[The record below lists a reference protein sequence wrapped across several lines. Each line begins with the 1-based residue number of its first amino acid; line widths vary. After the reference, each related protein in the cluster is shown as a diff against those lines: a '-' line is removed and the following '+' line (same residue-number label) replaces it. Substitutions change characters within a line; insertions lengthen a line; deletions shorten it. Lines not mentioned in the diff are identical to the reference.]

1 MAGPVGDE
9 LAVTKTASEAS
20 SYDSDLARQ
29 FGTILSISDD
39 ALIKLASRC
48 RQQQIATEAT
58 NPVVPAC
65 VVVSRFEGSYNR
77 VHVLRFEDSI
87 KYVIRVPC
95 FGWGIHWKQEDATS
109 LRSQALTMR
118 FIKRKTGI
126 PMPEVYDY
134 DTTLNNDIGAPYIL
148 MSFVEGR
155 QINQVWEDD
164 NRRTSREARL
174 QKIMIT
180 TAEAMCQLQNLR
192 FNKLGTLSFE
202 TETTDYPQVGS
213 IPIWDEGELFD
224 VDAERRFV
232 GTVGPFDTSQDFFR
246 YQLKRFVK
254 GEKLI
259 PYQLGVGKLL
269 SLLIDYLPF
278 SSKSTT
284 ATDSPETFVLAPPD
298 FNFRN
303 VLVDE
308 SGKLVGILDWDNVRT
323 VPRYAGWAS
332 YPPWL
337 MMDWQPF
344 WGEGDGKDSAADYER
359 YRKFYAGKM
368 EQLLHGSEHDRYTRK
383 SHLFSSIVSACGDS
397 MSDSFVV
404 QRILK
409 IVLDDEYEYDYEER
423 IGKGEWNPEKEAMLR
438 EKFRGLLAV

>member
-1 MAGPVGDE
+1 MAGPAGDE
-9 LAVTKTASEAS
+9 FTVAKTVSEAS
-20 SYDSDLARQ
+20 SYDSDLAKQ
-29 FGTILSISDD
+29 FGSILSISDD
-39 ALIKLASRC
+39 ALTKLASRF
-48 RQQQIATEAT
+48 RQQQVTTETSIPAI
-58 NPVVPAC
+58 PAC
-65 VVVSRFEGSYNR
+65 VVVSRFEGAYNR
-77 VHVLRFEDSI
+77 VHVLRFEDGI

-95 FGWGIHWKQEDATS
+95 FGWGNHWQREDATS
-109 LRSQALTMR
+109 LRSQALTMQ

-134 DTTLNNDIGAPYIL
+134 DTTFHNVIGAPYIL

-164 NRRTSREARL
+164 SGATSREDKL
-174 QKIMIT
+174 QRIMST
-180 TAEAMCQLQNLR
+180 TAEAMCHLQNLH
-192 FNKLGTLSFE
+192 FDKLGTLYFE
-202 TETTDYPQVGS
+202 TETTQNPQVGS
-213 IPIWDEGELFD
+213 MPAWDEGELLD
-224 VDAERRFV
+224 VNAERRFM
-232 GTVGPFDTSQDFFR
+232 GMVGPFDTSQDFLK
-246 YQLKRFVK
+246 YQLRRFDKVK
-254 GEKLI
+254 KLI

-278 SSKSTT
+278 SSKSTA
-284 ATDSPETFVLAPPD
+284 ATDPPETFVLSPPD

-308 SGKLVGILDWDNVRT
+308 SGKLTGILDWDNVRT

-359 YRKFYAGKM
+359 HRRFYAEKIG
-368 EQLLHGSEHDRYTRK
+368 QLLHGSGDYKYTLK
-383 SHLFSSIVSACGDS
+383 SHLFNSIVSACGDS

-409 IVLDDEYEYDYEER
+409 IVLGDEYDYDYEER
-423 IGKGEWNPEKEAMLR
+423 IGKGNWDSEKEAMLR
-438 EKFRGLLAV
+438 EKVRELLAV